1 MTLEQ
6 LKVFAAVVKFGSIR
20 AASTQ
25 IYKSAPSISSAIKA
39 LESHLDL
46 NLFSRDGYRL
56 ILTEEGHDFHVK
68 ALQTL
73 RSAKELYSSSRQKG
87 NKKKNQQITMSI
99 DAFFPQCDVINLI
112 ESIREDYPDM
122 QLRMTTEYHGEAFKN
137 IISDSAD
144 LAITPLRGKIDENVE
159 LKYVSSV
166 RIIPVAAP
174 NSKIAQL
181 LSPVSS
187 IDVLDHTQIVI
198 GEPSKNISELAL
210 SKEKGAKTFYVT
222 EMSTKRAMIM
232 SGLGWG
238 ELPEH
243 LVEQEIE
250 NGSLVK
256 LNFDSQLKNF
266 SEHYLVRKMDLEH
279 GPLANNIWTSLDCTG
294 TEKLPNSNKQ
304 NDDLPT

>member
-6 LKVFAAVVKFGSIR
+6 LKVFAAVVKYGSIR

-46 NLFSRDGYRL
+46 KLFSRDGYRL
-56 ILTEEGHDFHVK
+56 ILTEDGHDFHVK

-73 RSAKELYSSSRQKG
+73 RSATELYSSSKQKG
-87 NKKKNQQITMSI
+87 KKKNQQITMSI
-99 DAFFPQCDVINLI
+99 DAFFPQCYVINLI

-144 LAITPLRGKIDENVE
+144 LAITPLRGKIEENVE
-159 LKYVSSV
+159 LKYISSV

-187 IDVLDHTQIVI
+187 LDVLDHTQIVI

-210 SKEKGAKTFYVT
+210 SKVKGAKTFYVT

-243 LVEQEIE
+243 LVEQEIK

-279 GPLANNIWTSLDCTG
+279 GPLANNIWTSLDCAG
-294 TEKLPNSNKQ
+294 TAKLPNSNEP
-304 NDDLPT
+304 NDDLTT